1 MIILLRL
8 CNKVLK
14 ILEPSFPCDRGNLE
28 EWGRGEN
35 GANGIQKQPFAD
47 VFLNRCFE
55 KVGVCSQLERLIKKR
70 LQQSDLSVNIANF
83 LRRVFL

>member
-8 CNKVLK
+8 CNKALK
-14 ILEPSFPCDRGNLE
+14 ILEPSFPCDRGNLR
-28 EWGRGEN
+28 EWRGD